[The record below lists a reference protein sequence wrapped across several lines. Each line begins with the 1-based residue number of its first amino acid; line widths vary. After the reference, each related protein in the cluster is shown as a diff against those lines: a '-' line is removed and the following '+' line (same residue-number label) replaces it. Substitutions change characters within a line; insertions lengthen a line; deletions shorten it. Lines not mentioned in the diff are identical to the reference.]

1 MKSKHLARAD
11 FLRQLKKMT
20 LELYELGDFT
30 SDNPD
35 RNLFSKKVEGF
46 IEAGL
51 LIEVVTREE
60 AQKEI
65 DLCHIISFGETR
77 SERRERIGNQRS
89 KSSVPGSSTTD
100 KINWDSFDSPAFDRA
115 K

>member
-1 MKSKHLARAD
+1 MKSIHLAKAD
-11 FLRQLKKMT
+11 FLRQLKNIT
-20 LELYELGDFT
+20 LELYQLGDFT

-35 RNLFSKKVEGF
+35 RTLLSKKAEGF

-65 DLCHIISFGETR
+65 DLCHLKVFGESR
-77 SERRERIGNQRS
+77 SARRERVQTEIKKEAEGEI
-89 KSSVPGSSTTD
+89 D
-100 KINWDSFDSPAFDRA
+100 WDLFDSPAFDRIN
-115 K
+115 